1 MARLDRFKQ
10 FLLTDYRGDS
20 QADLTSASAC
30 DLVQR
35 PVMEDWEHGS
45 NFFLLK
51 KKKKKAK
58 YATVWLVGL
67 TREK

>member
-1 MARLDRFKQ
+1 MGLLNEGRWILVARLDRFKQ

-35 PVMEDWEHGS
+35 PVMED
-45 NFFLLK
+45 
-51 KKKKKAK
+51 
-58 YATVWLVGL
+58 
-67 TREK
+67 